1 MGKVTLIGDLHGLYR
16 RYHEILR
23 EKDRHPHTIQ
33 LGDFGFD
40 YDTLYNVDPK
50 DHVFIGGNHDN
61 YDKVNGVPNY
71 LGDFGYVVDF
81 HGLDFF
87 FYRGASSIDRER
99 RTVGVS
105 WWENEEVN
113 IEGFMQAREL
123 YSKVKPD
130 VMLTHDCP
138 ESIYPLIL
146 PPGARILQNRTSW
159 ALQELLNIHRPKVWR
174 HGHMHRSWRMTIDG
188 TDFRCLNELETESW

>member
-1 MGKVTLIGDLHGLYR
+1 MVTLIGDLHGLYR

-40 YDTLYNVDPK
+40 YETLKNVDPK

-61 YDKVNGVPNY
+61 YDMVNNVPNY

-87 FYRGASSIDRER
+87 FYRGASSIDREY
-99 RTVGVS
+99 RTIGVS
-105 WWENEEVN
+105 WWEDEEVN
-113 IEGFMQAREL
+113 IEGFMQARKL
-123 YSKVKPD
+123 YSEIKPD
-130 VMLTHDCP
+130 VVLTHDCP
-138 ESIYPLIL
+138 EFLVQNYIGSH
-146 PPGARILQNRTSW
+146 ARIYQNRTSW
-159 ALQELLNIHRPKVWR
+159 ALQELFNIHQPKLWC
-174 HGHMHRSWRMTIDG
+174 HGHYHVSKTTTINN
-188 TDFRCLNELETESW
+188 TKFVCLNELETYQIE